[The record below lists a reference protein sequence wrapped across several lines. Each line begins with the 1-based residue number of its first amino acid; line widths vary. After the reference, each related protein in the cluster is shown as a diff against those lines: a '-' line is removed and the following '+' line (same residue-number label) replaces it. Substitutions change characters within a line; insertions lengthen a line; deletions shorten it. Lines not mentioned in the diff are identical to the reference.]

1 MFLPK
6 QMSERIVAAVVLAF
20 LLFAAYSW
28 YTTKGTYDGF
38 MDLNKQ
44 HYAPAEVE
52 EPPVEASLTRI
63 VSPGGPSAPN
73 QRPPRDI
80 SATVAMDERP
90 FDPQDDTYESA
101 EIPERL
107 RHPERMFG
115 PGLENTTTDD
125 AVAAGTASYAQQA
138 TDQAYQT
145 FGPEFAQNGGTFM
158 DGIIAND
165 TSINQSYSSV

>member
-20 LLFAAYSW
+20 LLFGIYSW
-28 YTTKGTYDGF
+28 YTTRGTYDGF
-38 MDLNKQ
+38 IDINKQ
-44 HYAPAEVE
+44 MYESSEVE
-52 EPPVEASLTRI
+52 EPPVEASLTRV

-73 QRPPRDI
+73 QRPARDA

-90 FDPQDDTYESA
+90 FDPQDQSYESA

-115 PGLENTTTDD
+115 PGLENMNTED

-145 FGPEFAQNGGTFM
+145 FGPEFAQNGGLFM

-165 TSINQSYSSV
+165 TSVNQSYSSV

>member
-6 QMSERIVAAVVLAF
+6 QMSQRIVVAVVLAF

-44 HYAPAEVE
+44 QYAAAEIE

-63 VSPGGPSAPN
+63 VNPGGPSAPN
-73 QRPPRDI
+73 QRSSS

-90 FDPQDDTYESA
+90 FDPQDDSYESA

-115 PGLENTTTDD
+115 PGLDNTTTDD

-158 DGIIAND
+158 DGIVAND
-165 TSINQSYSSV
+165 ISVNQSYSSV